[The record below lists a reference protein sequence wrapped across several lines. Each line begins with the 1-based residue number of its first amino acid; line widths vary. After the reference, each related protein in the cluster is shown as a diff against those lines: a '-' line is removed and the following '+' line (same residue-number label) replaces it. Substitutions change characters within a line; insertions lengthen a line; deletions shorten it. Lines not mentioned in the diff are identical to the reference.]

1 MTAVVLGV
9 AVGFLAA
16 QLIWRMSAGLF
27 GSVVLQRPN
36 YRSHY
41 LPTGAGI
48 VLALA
53 LATVEGGRALVA
65 AAGVG
70 DVAGPGVARTVML
83 AGVFGFASLGFLDDV
98 LGGDAERGWRAHLG
112 ALAAG
117 RLSAGGVKLFGGGVL
132 ALMLASAAGS
142 TASGGGG
149 ALRLAADG
157 ALVALAA
164 NLGNAFDRAPGRT
177 VKVSL
182 VAWAVLAVAA
192 GGGAAG
198 VALAPVMGAALGLLP
213 EDLGERLMLGDAGA
227 NALGAALGLAAL
239 LTLGPGARLLLTAG
253 LLALNVAADVV
264 SFSKVIRQTPAL
276 DRLDQ
281 LGRLRA
287 GPTRT

>member
-1 MTAVVLGV
+1 MIAVLLG
-9 AVGFLAA
+9 AGVGFLAA

-53 LATVEGGRALVA
+53 LATVEGGRALTA
-65 AAGVG
+65 AAGLG
-70 DVAGPGVARTVML
+70 GAAGPGVARTVML
-83 AGVFGFASLGFLDDV
+83 AGVFGFAALGFLDDV

-149 ALRLAADG
+149 VLRLAADG

-177 VKVSL
+177 IKVSL
-182 VAWAVLAVAA
+182 LAWAALAVAA

-213 EDLGERLMLGDAGA
+213 DDLGERLMLGDAGA
-227 NALGAALGLAAL
+227 NAVGAALGLAAL
-239 LTLGPGARLLLTAG
+239 LTLGPGARLLLTAA
-253 LLALNVAADVV
+253 LLALNVAADVI
-264 SFSKVIRQTPAL
+264 SFSRVIKKTPAL
-276 DRLDQ
+276 DRLDR
-281 LGRLRA
+281 LGRLR
-287 GPTRT
+287 TS

>member
-9 AVGFLAA
+9 VCGFLAA

-27 GSVVLQRPN
+27 KSVVLQRPN
-36 YRSHY
+36 YRSRFV
-41 LPTGAGI
+41 PTGAGI

-53 LATVEGGRALVA
+53 VATVEGGRALLA
-65 AAGVG
+65 AGGVG
-70 DVAGPGVARTVML
+70 DVPGPGVARTVIV
-83 AGVFGFASLGFLDDV
+83 AGLFGFGALGFLDDV
-98 LGGDAERGWRAHLG
+98 LGGDAERGWKAHLR

-177 VKVSL
+177 IKVSL
-182 VAWAVLAVAA
+182 VVWVPLAVAA
-192 GGGAAG
+192 RGDAAG
-198 VALAPVMGAALGLLP
+198 VALGPVMGAALGLLP
-213 EDLGERLMLGDAGA
+213 DDLAERLMLGDAGA
-227 NALGAALGLAAL
+227 NALGAALGLGVL
-239 LTLGPGARLLLTAG
+239 LTLGPGARLVVTAV
-253 LLALNVAADVV
+253 LAALNLAADLT
-264 SFSKVIRQTPAL
+264 SFSRLIKKTPVL
-276 DRLDQ
+276 DRLDRF
-281 LGRLRA
+281 GGLRV
-287 GPTRT
+287 

>member
-1 MTAVVLGV
+1 MTVLLGV
-9 AVGFLAA
+9 ATGFLAA

-48 VLALA
+48 ILPLAV
-53 LATVEGGRALVA
+53 ATTEGGRALAA

-70 DVAGPGVARTVML
+70 DVVGPGVARTVML
-83 AGVFGFASLGFLDDV
+83 VGLFGFGALGFVDDV
-98 LGGDAERGWRAHLG
+98 LGGDAERGWKAHLR

-142 TASGGGG
+142 TASGSGG

-164 NLGNAFDRAPGRT
+164 NLANAFDRAPGRT
-177 VKVSL
+177 IKVSL
-182 VAWAVLAVAA
+182 VAWAALTVAA
-192 GGGAAG
+192 GGGAAA
-198 VALAPVMGAALGLLP
+198 VALGPVMGAALGLLP

-239 LTLGPGARLLLTAG
+239 LTLSPGARLIVTGVLLV
-253 LLALNVAADVV
+253 LNVAADLI
-264 SFSKVIRQTPAL
+264 SFSKVIRNTPAL
-276 DRLDQ
+276 DRLDR

-287 GPTRT
+287 EA

>member
-1 MTAVVLGV
+1 VVTVLLGV
-9 AVGFLAA
+9 ACGFLAV
-16 QLIWRMSAGLF
+16 QLVWRMSAGLF

-48 VLALA
+48 LLAVA
-53 LATVEGGRALVA
+53 VATVEGGRALAA
-65 AAGVG
+65 AAGLG
-70 DVAGPGVARTVML
+70 DVPGPGVARTVML
-83 AGVFGFASLGFLDDV
+83 TGLFGFGALGFLDDV
-98 LGGDAERGWRAHLG
+98 LGGDAERGWGAHLR

-117 RLSAGGVKLFGGGVL
+117 RFSAGGVKLFGGGML
-132 ALMLASAAGS
+132 ALMLASATGS
-142 TASGGGG
+142 TASGAGG

-177 VKVSL
+177 IKVSL
-182 VAWAVLAVAA
+182 VAWAALSIAA

-227 NALGAALGLAAL
+227 NAIGAALGLGAV
-239 LTLGPGARLLLTAG
+239 LTLGPGARLGLTAA
-253 LLALNVAADVV
+253 LLGLNVAADVV
-264 SFSKVIRQTPAL
+264 SFSKVIRTTPAL

-281 LGRLRA
+281 LGRLKA
-287 GPTRT
+287 G

>member
-1 MTAVVLGV
+1 MGVVLGV
-9 AVGFLAA
+9 ACGFLAA
-16 QLIWRMSAGLF
+16 QLIWRMAAGLF
-27 GSVVLQRPN
+27 QSVVLQRPN

-48 VLALA
+48 VVALA
-53 LATVEGGRALVA
+53 VATVEGGRAVA
-65 AAGVG
+65 AAAGIG

-83 AGVFGFASLGFLDDV
+83 AGVFGFGALGFVDDV
-98 LGGDAERGWRAHLG
+98 LGGDAERGWKAHLR

-117 RLSAGGVKLFGGGVL
+117 RLSAGGVKLFGGGLL

-149 ALRLAADG
+149 VLRLAADG

-164 NLGNAFDRAPGRT
+164 NLANAFDRAPGRT
-177 VKVSL
+177 IKVSL
-182 VAWAVLAVAA
+182 VAWAALAVAA

-198 VALAPVMGAALGLLP
+198 VALGPVMGAALGLLP

-227 NALGAALGLAAL
+227 NAVGAALGLGAVLA
-239 LTLGPGARLLLTAG
+239 LGPGARLAVTGVLVV
-253 LLALNVAADVV
+253 LNVAADLI
-264 SFSKVIRQTPAL
+264 SFSKVIRNTPAL

-281 LGRLRA
+281 LGRVRA
-287 GPTRT
+287 QLPGEA

>member
-1 MTAVVLGV
+1 VVTVLLGV
-9 AVGFLAA
+9 ACGFLAA

-27 GSVVLQRPN
+27 TSVVLQRPN

-53 LATVEGGRALVA
+53 VATVEGGRALAA
-65 AAGVG
+65 AAGIG
-70 DVAGPGVARTVML
+70 DVPGPGVARTVML
-83 AGVFGFASLGFLDDV
+83 AGLFGFGALGFLDDI
-98 LGGDAERGWRAHLG
+98 LGGDAERGWRAHLR

-117 RLSAGGVKLFGGGVL
+117 RLSAGGVKLLGGGML

-177 VKVSL
+177 IKVSL
-182 VAWAVLAVAA
+182 VAWAALSVAA
-192 GGGAAG
+192 AGGAAG
-198 VALAPVMGAALGLLP
+198 VALGPVMGAALGLLP

-227 NALGAALGLAAL
+227 NALGAALGLGAV
-239 LTLGPGARLLLTAG
+239 LTLGPGARLVLTGALLV
-253 LLALNVAADVV
+253 LNVAADVV
-264 SFSKVIRQTPAL
+264 SFSKVIRNTPAL

-281 LGRLRA
+281 IGRLK
-287 GPTRT
+287 TS

>member
-9 AVGFLAA
+9 VCGFLAA

-27 GSVVLQRPN
+27 KSVVLQRPN
-36 YRSHY
+36 YRSHF

-53 LATVEGGRALVA
+53 VATVEGGRALLA

-70 DVAGPGVARTVML
+70 DVPGPGVARTVIV
-83 AGVFGFASLGFLDDV
+83 AGLFGFGALGFLDDV
-98 LGGDAERGWRAHLG
+98 LGGDAERGWKAHLR

-132 ALMLASAAGS
+132 GLMLASSAGS

-149 ALRLAADG
+149 VLRLAADG

-177 VKVSL
+177 IKVSL
-182 VAWAVLAVAA
+182 VAWLPLAVAA
-192 GGGAAG
+192 RGDAAG
-198 VALAPVMGAALGLLP
+198 VALGPVMGAALGLLP
-213 EDLGERLMLGDAGA
+213 DDLAERLMLGDAGA
-227 NALGAALGLAAL
+227 NALGAALGLGAL
-239 LTLGPGARLLLTAG
+239 LTLGPGARLVLTAV
-253 LLALNVAADVV
+253 LAALNLAADLT
-264 SFSKVIRQTPAL
+264 SFSRLIKKTPVL
-276 DRLDQ
+276 DRLDR
-281 LGRLRA
+281 LGGLRS
-287 GPTRT
+287 

>member
-9 AVGFLAA
+9 ATGFLAA

-27 GSVVLQRPN
+27 KAVVLQRPN
-36 YRSHY
+36 YRGHY

-53 LATVEGGRALVA
+53 VATVEGGRALAA

-70 DVAGPGVARTVML
+70 SVTGPGVARTVML
-83 AGVFGFASLGFLDDV
+83 GGLFGFGALGFIDDV
-98 LGGDAERGWRAHLG
+98 LGGDAERGWRAHLR

-177 VKVSL
+177 IKVSL
-182 VAWAVLAVAA
+182 VILFIMVVRWTIPRFRFDQLMSLAWKVLIP
-192 GGGAAG
+192 
-198 VALAPVMGAALGLLP
+198 LAIANLVCVMIVKQLDASLLWLLP
-213 EDLGERLMLGDAGA
+213 
-227 NALGAALGLAAL
+227 
-239 LTLGPGARLLLTAG
+239 LTLGVL
-253 LLALNVAADVV
+253 VV
-264 SFSKVIRQTPAL
+264 SAWLGTLSAPTTPSPRMAIRGGGQSA
-276 DRLDQ
+276 D
-281 LGRLRA
+281 
-287 GPTRT
+287 

>member
-1 MTAVVLGV
+1 MAVVLG
-9 AVGFLAA
+9 AVTGFLAA
-16 QLIWRMSAGLF
+16 QLIWRMSIGLF
-27 GSVVLQRPN
+27 NSVVLQRPN

-48 VLALA
+48 VIALA
-53 LATVEGGRALVA
+53 VATVEGGRAVA
-65 AAGVG
+65 AAAGIG

-83 AGVFGFASLGFLDDV
+83 AGVFGFGALGFVDDV
-98 LGGDAERGWRAHLG
+98 LGGDAERGWKAHLR
-112 ALAAG
+112 ALAAR

-142 TASGGGG
+142 TAAGGGV
-149 ALRLAADG
+149 LRLAADG

-164 NLGNAFDRAPGRT
+164 NLANAFDRAPGRT
-177 VKVSL
+177 IKVSL
-182 VAWAVLAVAA
+182 VAWAALTVAA
-192 GGGAAG
+192 GGGAAA
-198 VALAPVMGAALGLLP
+198 VALGPVMGAALGLLP

-227 NALGAALGLAAL
+227 NALGAALGLGAL
-239 LTLGPGARLLLTAG
+239 LTLGPGARLVLTAA

-264 SFSKVIRQTPAL
+264 SFSRVIRNTPAL

-287 GPTRT
+287 

>member
-9 AVGFLAA
+9 ACGFLAA

-27 GSVVLQRPN
+27 KSVVLQRPN
-36 YRSHY
+36 YRSHF

-53 LATVEGGRALVA
+53 VATVEGGRALLA
-65 AAGVG
+65 AASVG
-70 DVAGPGVARTVML
+70 DVPGPGVARTVIV
-83 AGVFGFASLGFLDDV
+83 AGLFGFGALGFLDDV
-98 LGGDAERGWRAHLG
+98 LGGDTERGWKAHLG

-149 ALRLAADG
+149 VLRLAADG

-177 VKVSL
+177 IKVSL
-182 VAWAVLAVAA
+182 VAWLPLAVAA
-192 GGGAAG
+192 RGDAAG
-198 VALAPVMGAALGLLP
+198 VALGPVMGAALGLLP
-213 EDLGERLMLGDAGA
+213 DDLAERLMLGDAGA
-227 NALGAALGLAAL
+227 NALGAALGLGAL
-239 LTLGPGARLLLTAG
+239 LTLGPGARLVLTAV
-253 LLALNVAADVV
+253 LAALNLAADLT
-264 SFSKVIRQTPAL
+264 SFSRLIKKTPVL
-276 DRLDQ
+276 DRLDRF
-281 LGRLRA
+281 GGLR
-287 GPTRT
+287 P

>member
-1 MTAVVLGV
+1 VAGAVMAVLLGV
-9 AVGFLAA
+9 ATGCMAA
-16 QLIWRMSAGLF
+16 QLIWRMSVGLF

-53 LATVEGGRALVA
+53 LATVEGGRALAA

-70 DVAGPGVARTVML
+70 SVQGPGVARTVML
-83 AGVFGFASLGFLDDV
+83 AGVFGFAALGFLDDV
-98 LGGDAERGWRAHLG
+98 LGGDAERGWKAHLR

-142 TASGGGG
+142 TTSGGGA

-177 VKVSL
+177 IKVSL
-182 VAWAVLAVAA
+182 VAWAALALAA

-227 NALGAALGLAAL
+227 NALGAALGLGAL
-239 LTLGPGARLLLTAG
+239 LTLGPGARLALTAV
-253 LLALNVAADVV
+253 LLVLNVAADLV
-264 SFSKVIRQTPAL
+264 SFSKVIKNTLAL
-276 DRLDQ
+276 ERLDQ
-281 LGRLRA
+281 LGRLH
-287 GPTRT
+287 

>member
-9 AVGFLAA
+9 ATGFLAT
-16 QLIWRMSAGLF
+16 QLIWRMAAGLF

-53 LATVEGGRALVA
+53 VATVEGGRALAA
-65 AAGVG
+65 AAGLGSVP
-70 DVAGPGVARTVML
+70 GPGVARTVIL
-83 AGVFGFASLGFLDDV
+83 AGVFGFGALGFVDDV
-98 LGGDAERGWRAHLG
+98 VGGDAERGWRAHLR

-117 RLSAGGVKLFGGGVL
+117 RLSAGGIKLFGGGVL

-177 VKVSL
+177 IKVSL
-182 VAWAVLAVAA
+182 VAWVPLALTAR
-192 GGGAAG
+192 GGAAG
-198 VALAPVMGAALGLLP
+198 VALGPVMGAALGLLP

-227 NALGAALGLAAL
+227 NALGAALGIGAL
-239 LTLGPGARLLLTAG
+239 LTLGPGARLVVTAV
-253 LLALNVAADVV
+253 LAALNVAADVV
-264 SFSKVIRQTPAL
+264 SFSQVIRRTPAL
-276 DRLDQ
+276 DRLDR
-281 LGRLRA
+281 LGRLS
-287 GPTRT
+287 G